1 MNALDSNLIDTGL
14 GNISQREAEILYWI
28 SEGKQNKEIAACL
41 NISLFTV
48 QKHTKNIYRKLQV
61 HNKIEA
67 LHKTKW
73 LIASLYR
80 NRN

>member
-1 MNALDSNLIDTGL
+1 MNPVEVSLIETGVGSL
-14 GNISQREAEILYWI
+14 TRREAEIIYLM
-28 SEGKQNKEIAACL
+28 SEGKSGKEIAA
-41 NISLFTV
+41 SLHLSVHTV

-67 LHKTKW
+67 INKTKW
-73 LIASLYR
+73 LVASLYR